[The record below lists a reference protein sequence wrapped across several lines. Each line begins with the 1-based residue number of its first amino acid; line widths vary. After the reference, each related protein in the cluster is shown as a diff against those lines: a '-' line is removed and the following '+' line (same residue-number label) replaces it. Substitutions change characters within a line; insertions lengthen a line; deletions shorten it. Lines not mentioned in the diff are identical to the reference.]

1 MMLRLLSFSFLTL
14 FCAALLTGCDSGNNE
29 PEVLVEDIVVGT
41 GAEAYEG
48 SKVVV
53 HQDGWVQGGE
63 LFWSTQEAGRPDS
76 LVLRAD
82 EVLKGWMQGVVGMHV
97 GGRRRLTIPPDL
109 GYGYQEA
116 VRCDSV
122 GANCLIPAGSTLIFD
137 VHLLGIVGA
146 GAVN

>member
-1 MMLRLLSFSFLTL
+1 MMSRSLFLYSFSLL
-14 FCAALLTGCDSGNNE
+14 FALVLLGCDSASNE
-29 PEVLVEDIVVGT
+29 PEVAIEDLVIGT

-76 LVLRAD
+76 LVLRHG
-82 EVLKGWMQGVVGMHV
+82 EVLEGWVDGVIGMRA
-97 GGRRRLTIPPDL
+97 GGRRRLTIPPEL
-109 GYGYQEA
+109 AYGHEEG

-122 GANCLIPAGSTLIFD
+122 GENCLIPTGSTLVFD

-146 GAVN
+146 EASR

>member
-1 MMLRLLSFSFLTL
+1 MLRLLSLGFLL
-14 FCAALLTGCDSGNNE
+14 IFCVALLAGCDSGNNE
-29 PEVLVEDIVVGT
+29 PEVLIEDIVVGT

-63 LFWSTQEAGRPDS
+63 LFWSTEHAGRPDS

-82 EVLKGWMQGVVGMHV
+82 EVLKGWMQGVIGMHV
-97 GGRRRLTIPPDL
+97 GGRRRLTIPPSL
-109 GYGYQEA
+109 AYGSEGA
-116 VRCDSV
+116 RCDSV
-122 GANCLIPAGSTLIFD
+122 GCDIPPGSTLIFD

-146 GAVN
+146 DSAH